1 MRTKT
6 LFQELLPNM
15 DAYWRA
21 INYLPAGPLYDGPEV
36 DASTFESRLGHHPM
50 CAASQ
55 SFQKKRNLEPN
66 QDLQ

>member
-1 MRTKT
+1 
-6 LFQELLPNM
+6 M

-55 SFQKKRNLEPN
+55 SFQKKRNLEPT